1 MMHFKKIISLFG
13 WMLVAAACFAQ
24 DNKVEMAD
32 TMRSNGR
39 IYVLVAVVVT
49 ILIGLILYVWRIDRK
64 ISKVE
69 KEAKI

>member
-1 MMHFKKIISLFG
+1 MCCKKITLLLA
-13 WMLVAAACFAQ
+13 WMLVSAACFAQ

-49 ILIGLILYVWRIDRK
+49 ILTGLLLYVWRIDRK

-69 KEAKI
+69 KESKS